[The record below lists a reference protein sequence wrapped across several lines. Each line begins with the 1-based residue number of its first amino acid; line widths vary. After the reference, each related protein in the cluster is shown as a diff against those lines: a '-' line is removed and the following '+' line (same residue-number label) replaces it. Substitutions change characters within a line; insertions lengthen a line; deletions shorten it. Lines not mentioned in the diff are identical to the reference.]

1 MNYLEILVFGEGRDT
16 FEESISIHTPAAVIS
31 RLQRCW
37 SSASEGNELRFFLA
51 VPLLIIGSF
60 LISITVDSLGST
72 GNTIMHMIGVAINLF
87 AVFYIWKKKDR
98 KGRANLEGQ
107 DDKK

>member
-1 MNYLEILVFGEGRDT
+1 MLKKLKDRTAECSVLRQFFSTSADQEALLQGE
-16 FEESISIHTPAAVIS
+16 
-31 RLQRCW
+31 C
-37 SSASEGNELRFFLA
+37 ELRFFLA

-87 AVFYIWKKKDR
+87 AVFYIWKKKD
-98 KGRANLEGQ
+98 
-107 DDKK
+107 